1 MKIPKVVKEFADVF
15 HRNNHSLFIVGG
27 AVRDQLLGNRSSDY
41 DFATDAEPSEVI
53 RMFSHVIPTGIE
65 HGTVTVLFK
74 GNGFEVTTFRTEA
87 GYSDAR
93 HPDSIEF
100 VRDLD
105 EDLSRR
111 DFTINALTIDTID
124 HTLIDMHHGLEDLKA
139 RLIRAIGDPRRRFA
153 EDSLRILRGYR
164 FISTLGFDLEE
175 QTRAAAAELAHTISS
190 VSCERIREEFNKIL
204 TAQTPSRSFFALQEQ
219 GILAYLIPE
228 LSQCAGVGQKGAHA
242 FDVFTH
248 SVLACDGAPRGDRI
262 IRWAALLHD
271 IGKPGSMSVD
281 SNGIPSF
288 HQHEF
293 LSADM
298 ADLLLQR
305 LKFSN
310 QDRLHIVHLIRQHM
324 FHYTPEFTDAAVRR
338 FIARVGAE
346 YIEDL
351 FTLRRADAY
360 GTSGV
365 LEENLLEAE
374 FRERIAAC
382 LKEEQALRIQDLKID
397 GRDLMGIGVRQG
409 PIIGWILHE
418 LLETV
423 LDNPSNNTRD
433 RLLHIAQRLWE
444 EQR

>member
-1 MKIPKVVKEFADVF
+1 
-15 HRNNHSLFIVGG
+15 
-27 AVRDQLLGNRSSDY
+27 
-41 DFATDAEPSEVI
+41 
-53 RMFSHVIPTGIE
+53 
-65 HGTVTVLFK
+65 
-74 GNGFEVTTFRTEA
+74 
-87 GYSDAR
+87 
-93 HPDSIEF
+93 
-100 VRDLD
+100 
-105 EDLSRR
+105 
-111 DFTINALTIDTID
+111 
-124 HTLIDMHHGLEDLKA
+124 
-139 RLIRAIGDPRRRFA
+139 
-153 EDSLRILRGYR
+153 
-164 FISTLGFDLEE
+164 
-175 QTRAAAAELAHTISS
+175 
-190 VSCERIREEFNKIL
+190 
-204 TAQTPSRSFFALQEQ
+204 
-219 GILAYLIPE
+219 
-228 LSQCAGVGQKGAHA
+228 
-242 FDVFTH
+242 
-248 SVLACDGAPRGDRI
+248 
-262 IRWAALLHD
+262 
-271 IGKPGSMSVD
+271 
-281 SNGIPSF
+281 
-288 HQHEF
+288 
-293 LSADM
+293 M

-397 GRDLMGIGVRQG
+397 GRDLMSIGVRQG

-423 LDNPSNNTRD
+423 LDDPSNNTRD